1 MANRRIELFEFI
13 NWMCDSA
20 RVDSVEY
27 EFTTLA
33 HERQVAD
40 DLAKQY
46 DMRKGEG
53 FIVVF
58 DVESGEVIN
67 KLDLAP

>member
-1 MANRRIELFEFI
+1 MAKRRIELFEFT
-13 NWMCDSA
+13 NWLRDSA

-40 DLAKQY
+40 DLAKKHNL
-46 DMRKGEG
+46 RKGEG
-53 FIVVF
+53 FILVF
-58 DVESGEVIN
+58 DVEKCVVIN